1 MNLELGFKVKKPP
14 RKSKP
19 KSKEK
24 RNRDTLR
31 WIVNKWKTGDLD
43 LTKDSHRIPYKIA
56 VSKGLI
62 PKEEDN
68 ERKGSV
74 TSGIN

>member
-1 MNLELGFKVKKPP
+1 MNLNLDFKLKKKRKKP
-14 RKSKP
+14 KP

-31 WIVNKWKTGDLD
+31 WIVHKYKTGDLD
-43 LTKDSHRIPYKIA
+43 LSKKSHAIPYKIA

-62 PKEEDN
+62 PKEEQ
-68 ERKGSV
+68 
-74 TSGIN
+74 